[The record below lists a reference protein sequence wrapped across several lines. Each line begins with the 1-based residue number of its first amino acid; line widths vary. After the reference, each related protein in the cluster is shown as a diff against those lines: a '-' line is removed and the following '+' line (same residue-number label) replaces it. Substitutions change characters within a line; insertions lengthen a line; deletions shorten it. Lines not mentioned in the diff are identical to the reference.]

1 MRSKGMRLLAV
12 AFVMLFVGAMSLQ
25 QSARAAEFEVTATVI
40 TCSELPEFG
49 PYPASPLCDLADGVV
64 LDFADANGVVQSDCT
79 TVNGACSYSV
89 PFDSTNMF
97 ILDEST
103 IPAGYYLYSDNP
115 QTFEAPS
122 GPPDGVVG
130 FPLFVLLPV
139 DAAFD
144 TYGVNAAVAYCDADP
159 RIQGNSW
166 LDLCVGA
173 AGARITF
180 SDEQGNVIEECEAV
194 YGIIEGGG
202 QAGVCGIQA
211 PLGSTT
217 TVTLDESSI
226 DPAYMLISDNPQYM
240 ELPSTPPDG
249 VMGIPIF
256 ILVPVD
262 GNTNENPPVNNGS
275 NANANL
281 HADGLAVVLYE
292 GDCDN
297 LGAAVAELND
307 VAPEVGE
314 PVGDQGALTAAMG
327 VAIGAQFFLDEAI
340 DGGYALV
347 VYSDLT
353 TDSAAACGEIGG
365 VNNHDGV
372 LPIRL
377 RNVGDPGLA
386 GVATFA
392 YNAANETTTDVTV
405 IVTEP

>member
-1 MRSKGMRLLAV
+1 MRLLAV
-12 AFVMLFVGAMSLQ
+12 AFVMLFVGAMTLQ
-25 QSARAAEFEVTATVI
+25 QSARAADFEVTATVI

-49 PYPASPLCDLADGVV
+49 PYPTSPLCDFADGVV

-139 DAAFD
+139 DAAVD

-159 RIQGNSW
+159 RAQGNSW
-166 LDLCVGA
+166 FDLCA
-173 AGARITF
+173 AATGVHVTF
-180 SDEQGNVIEECEAV
+180 ADEQGNVFDECDSVAGV
-194 YGIIEGGG
+194 IEGGG
-202 QAGVCGIQA
+202 DAGVCGTEA

-217 TVTLDESSI
+217 TVTLDESSV
-226 DPAYMLISDNPQYM
+226 DPAYMLLSDNPQDM

-249 VMGIPIF
+249 VMGFPIF
-256 ILVPVD
+256 ILVPID
-262 GNTNENPPVNNGS
+262 GGSNPTPPVNNGS

-281 HADGLAVVLYE
+281 HADGLAVVLYQ
-292 GDCDN
+292 GDCEN
-297 LGAAVAELND
+297 LGPVVAELND

-314 PVGDQGALTAAMG
+314 PVGDQGALTAAMS
-327 VAIGAQFFLDEAI
+327 VTIGAQFFLDDAI

-353 TDSAAACGEIGG
+353 TDSASACGEIGG

-372 LPIRL
+372 LPIAL

-392 YNAANETTTDVTV
+392 YNTSDETTTDVTV